1 MKKIF
6 MAMFLAALVP
16 STAIAH
22 DFKTPLQDGVLA
34 QFDGIIINGQNV
46 NEAYESTKQQMVA
59 AAKVKLDANDAKFN
73 VVVRE
78 YNAKY
83 EQERA
88 MANIVSRMNAY
99 GGNNSYNYLPTTGGY
114 IHWLALEGVEEGCFH
129 TSVAELE
136 RHATLFEER
145 VGLWFDYI
153 NQKQKHGETEE
164 EI

>member
-83 EQERA
+83 EQENKE
-88 MANIVSRMNAY
+88 MAI
-99 GGNNSYNYLPTTGGY
+99 NS
-114 IHWLALEGVEEGCFH
+114 
-129 TSVAELE
+129 
-136 RHATLFEER
+136 
-145 VGLWFDYI
+145 DYTCRSLR
-153 NQKQKHGETEE
+153 NDLRLHGRSLRS
-164 EI
+164 